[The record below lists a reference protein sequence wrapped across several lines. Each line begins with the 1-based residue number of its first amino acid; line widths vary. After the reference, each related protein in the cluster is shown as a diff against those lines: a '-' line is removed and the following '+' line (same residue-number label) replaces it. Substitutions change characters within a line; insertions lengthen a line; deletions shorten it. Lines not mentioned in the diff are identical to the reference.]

1 MVKET
6 SEKKLIAVMGA
17 TGAQGGAVHLIF
29 YLLNLLLIPITNI
42 IIFLLLLLLLFFYFI
57 FSTFRAP

>member
-42 IIFLLLLLLLFFYFI
+42 IFF
-57 FSTFRAP
+57 